1 LSTIPHCE
9 NPTGSRR
16 LTLPIPREL
25 NPEIS
30 AELQEIIYRALERG
44 PENRYSSARA
54 FAEDLA
60 HPEKVEIIDH
70 SAQGDRKPK
79 SAPIAKRILSH
90 AMLAPISTVIL
101 KLLLIMARLK

>member
-9 NPTGSRR
+9 NPTGPRR
-16 LTLPIPREL
+16 VTLPIPREL

-30 AELQEIIYRALERG
+30 AELQEIIYRAVERG

-79 SAPIAKRILSH
+79 SAPAARKILSY
-90 AMLAPISTVIL
+90 AMLAIIPIVIF
-101 KLLLIMARLK
+101 KLLLIVARLK

>member
-9 NPTGSRR
+9 NPTGPRR

-25 NPEIS
+25 NPKIS
-30 AELQEIIYRALERG
+30 AELQEIICRALERD
-44 PENRYSSARA
+44 PENRYSSAHA

-90 AMLAPISTVIL
+90 AMLALIPTVIL

>member
-9 NPTGSRR
+9 NPTGPRW
-16 LTLPIPREL
+16 LTLPIPREP

-30 AELQEIIYRALERG
+30 AELQEIIYRAVERG

-101 KLLLIMARLK
+101 KLLLILARLK